1 MFVGVEEG
9 KFRQFP
15 HLSFSAAVISW
26 REPNPAETTGSLA
39 YGAVLNSYLGV
50 KGRGREQKAENRGSF
65 LNQKAVGV
73 IPGLKTEGR
82 WHIRQSGAGPRALSH
97 SLWIPGATLGHPHH
111 PCQRGGGN
119 EAGGSVEPE
128 EAGPGYLRVWGSSR
142 QLSAWVLRATRNHW
156 LGVTASSPKKLSRP
170 FSKDCSVSS
179 LRISHW
185 FLGPGQSMLK
195 VGRRA
200 VSFSNPGKWRRG
212 CLCLALLLVCVS
224 PCTCVGAQRWGPG

>member
-1 MFVGVEEG
+1 M
-9 KFRQFP
+9 
-15 HLSFSAAVISW
+15 
-26 REPNPAETTGSLA
+26 
-39 YGAVLNSYLGV
+39 
-50 KGRGREQKAENRGSF
+50 
-65 LNQKAVGV
+65 GV

-82 WHIRQSGAGPRALSH
+82 WHIQQSGAGPRALSH

-119 EAGGSVEPE
+119 EAGGSAELE

-179 LRISHW
+179 LRIAHW
-185 FLGPGQSMLK
+185 FLGPGQSILK

-200 VSFSNPGKWRRG
+200 VSFSNPRKWRRG
-212 CLCLALLLVCVS
+212 CLCLAPLLVCVS
-224 PCTCVGAQRWGPG
+224 PCTCVGAQRWSPG